1 MREEKYEKDSIN
13 LWGAVGLGTGVMIG
27 ATIFAVVGQVAE
39 LAGALFPLAYIG
51 GAIVASFSSYAYIKM
66 SNAYPSAGGIAMY
79 FSKVYGKGTITAS
92 CSLLMAFSMIIAQS
106 LVARTFGTYTLQLFD
121 IGPESSL
128 VPVLGVGLLVF
139 TYIVNRSSNNFIQ
152 TFTSVISLIKI
163 TGLIVFALAA
173 LWATDFTVDGI
184 LTGRS
189 PEYSALGLTASIAL
203 SLLSFKGFTTITN
216 NGSEITNPKKN
227 VGRAI
232 AIAIGL
238 CSVLYVLI
246 AWAVSSSLTIN
257 EIVSARDYALAEAA
271 RPTLGIY
278 GLWFTVGISIL
289 ATITVCVAGVFA
301 VSRMTAM
308 LTNMELIPHSH
319 FGMKGTVQ
327 KHMLVY
333 IVALGIV
340 LTVFFDLARI
350 ASLGGIYYI
359 LMDIIFQWGI
369 LKNRDEKVKAKSPV
383 ITVSLILNLLVFVS
397 FIWIKVLTDPFIIV
411 IALLS
416 IPAIFI
422 GEYFYTK
429 DRKSK
434 EH

>member
-1 MREEKYEKDSIN
+1 
-13 LWGAVGLGTGVMIG
+13 
-27 ATIFAVVGQVAE
+27 
-39 LAGALFPLAYIG
+39 
-51 GAIVASFSSYAYIKM
+51 
-66 SNAYPSAGGIAMY
+66 
-79 FSKVYGKGTITAS
+79 
-92 CSLLMAFSMIIAQS
+92 MAFSMIIAQS

-350 ASLGGIYYI
+350 ASLGAIYYI

>member
-27 ATIFAVVGQVAE
+27 ATIFAVIGQVAE

-92 CSLLMAFSMIIAQS
+92 CSLLMTFSMIIAQS

-128 VPVLGVGLLVF
+128 VPTLGVGLLVF

-152 TFTSVISLIKI
+152 TFTSIISLIKI
-163 TGLIVFALAA
+163 TGLIIFALAA
-173 LWATDFTVDGI
+173 LWATDFTVDGL
-184 LTGRS
+184 LTGRI
-189 PEYSALGLTASIAL
+189 PDQSAIGLTASIAL

-216 NGSEITNPKKN
+216 NGSEITHPKKN

-232 AIAIGL
+232 AISIGL
-238 CSVLYVLI
+238 CSILYLLI

-271 RPTLGIY
+271 RPTLGMY

-327 KHMLVY
+327 KHMLLY
-333 IVALGIV
+333 IVVLGIV
-340 LTVFFDLARI
+340 LTIFFDLARI
-350 ASLGGIYYI
+350 ASLGAIYYI

-369 LKNRDEKVKAKSPV
+369 LKNKDEKVKAKSSI
-383 ITVSLILNLLVFVS
+383 ITVSLILNLLIFIA
-397 FIWIKVLTDPFIIV
+397 FIWMKILTDPFIIV
-411 IALLS
+411 IAFLS

-429 DRKSK
+429 DS
-434 EH
+434 ED